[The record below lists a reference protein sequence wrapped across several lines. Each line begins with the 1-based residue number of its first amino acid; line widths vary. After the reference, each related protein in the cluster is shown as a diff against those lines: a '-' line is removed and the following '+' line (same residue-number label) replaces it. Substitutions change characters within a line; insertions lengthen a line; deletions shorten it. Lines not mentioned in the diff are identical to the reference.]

1 MSSLSIEQLLQG
13 LVEER
18 AFDLRAY
25 KRSTLERRIGK
36 RMGEIAIRDYAG
48 YLEYVRNNPEEVNT
62 LLSTVLIN
70 ITEFFRD
77 PQAWEYL
84 RQKALPDLLAHCKP
98 GDSFRGWCAGC
109 ASGEEVYSLAI
120 LLAEHFGDRIGDYDI
135 RIYATDIDDEALN
148 LARRAEYSA
157 DKLRRVRSEWRDKY
171 FHAAHSHYR
180 VNREIRR
187 MVIFG
192 RSNLSSDAPIS
203 HVNLII
209 CRNVLIYFGPD
220 AQRQILRRLHYAL
233 EKSGI
238 VFFGKAE
245 SQLTN
250 SRLFAPLHSR
260 WRIFRRAENNEDQ
273 APRRREREAPM
284 KRDDSNGREELEVL
298 QLQQKYLFQTLGSGV
313 ITLDPQDVVT
323 SMNEFAASAWG
334 VSANEVVGKRLH
346 QSELGRRHPELVESL
361 ESTRSGSEAHLRA
374 PIQKDSEEHIL
385 AVVLKPMML
394 NGDRKGTL
402 IHCEDVTHREKLQ
415 VTIGQLESTGEELQS
430 ANEELE
436 TTNEELQSTN
446 EELETTNEEL
456 QSTNEELETT
466 NEELQSLNEE
476 LENMNEELE
485 LRTRE
490 LDSVN
495 LRYSDTLERMPWPV
509 MVVDGESNFQFWN
522 SAAQRLFQIAAR
534 SVVGVQMALVPIE
547 AELRKTLIRGT
558 QKARTS
564 QKAVML
570 RQESD
575 AKTELNNM
583 EIRFEPL
590 SGESAQ
596 KAVLIMIGPFFNAQG
611 ISSGSRSSNSKPRS
625 YSRSKKK
632 KNK

>member
-1 MSSLSIEQLLQG
+1 MSSVSIEQLLQG
-13 LVEER
+13 LAEER

-36 RMGEIAIRDYAG
+36 RMSQIAVRDYAG
-48 YLEYVRNNPEEVNT
+48 YLDYVRNNPEEVNT
-62 LLSTVLIN
+62 LLNTVLIN

-84 RQKALPDLLAHCKP
+84 RQKVLPELLADCKP
-98 GDSFRGWCAGC
+98 GDSFRAWCAGC
-109 ASGEEVYSLAI
+109 ASGEEVYSLGI
-120 LLAEHFGDRIGDYDI
+120 LLAEHFGEHIADYDI
-135 RIYATDIDDEALN
+135 RIYATDVDDEALN

-157 DKLRRVRSEWRDKY
+157 DKLRRVRPEWRRKY
-171 FHAAHSHYR
+171 FHQVRSHFR

-187 MVIFG
+187 MVVFG

-203 HVNLII
+203 HVNLIV
-209 CRNVLIYFGPD
+209 CRNVLIYFGAE

-233 EKSGI
+233 EKNGI

-250 SRLFAPLHSR
+250 SRLFVPLHSR
-260 WRIFRRAENNEDQ
+260 WRIFRRADHEDDR
-273 APRRREREAPM
+273 APRRRESESPM
-284 KRDDSNGREELEVL
+284 KRGESDGRDELEL
-298 QLQQKYLFQTLGSGV
+298 LHLQQKYLFETLGSGV

-323 SMNEFAASAWG
+323 SINEFAAKAWG
-334 VSANEVVGKRLH
+334 VSANTVMGKRLQ
-346 QSELGRRHPELVESL
+346 QSELGRRHPELVEKL
-361 ESTRSGSEAHLRA
+361 EATRSGSEARLRA
-374 PIQKDSEEHIL
+374 PIRKDSEEHIL
-385 AVVLKPMML
+385 DVVLKPMML

-402 IHCEDVTHREKLQ
+402 IHCDDVTHREKLQ
-415 VTIGQLESTGEELQS
+415 STIEQLEATGEELQS

-485 LRTRE
+485 VRTRE
-490 LDSVN
+490 LDSLN

-509 MVVDGESNFQFWN
+509 MVVDSDANFQFWN
-522 SAAQRLFQIAAR
+522 SAAEQLFQIAAR

-547 AELRKTLIRGT
+547 AELRKTLIRGAE
-558 QKARTS
+558 KARHS
-564 QKAVML
+564 QKPAML
-570 RQESD
+570 RQESSL
-575 AKTELNNM
+575 KTGFGNM

-590 SGESAQ
+590 SSESSQ
-596 KAVLIMIGPFFNAQG
+596 KAVLIMIGPFFNAKG
-611 ISSGSRSSNSKPRS
+611 ASSPPRRSTARQRSSSRSR
-625 YSRSKKK
+625 KKK
-632 KNK
+632 R